1 LSWPDIILGIIILS
15 GAINGYREGFL
26 MTAVSL
32 VAIVLGILGG
42 FALLGK
48 AMLMLDSNFQIDQS
62 ILPYIAFAVVFVLI
76 VILVSWI
83 GNLLRGIVQ
92 HTFLGVVDQAF
103 GAIIGMV
110 KTAFMLSVT
119 LWIFDALKIDVA
131 DWFASSYLY
140 GIIEGFAPLVAGW
153 IGKLI
158 PAFRGI
164 F

>member
-62 ILPYIAFAVVFVLI
+62 VLPYIAFAVVFVLI
-76 VILVSWI
+76 VVLVSWI
-83 GNLLRGIVQ
+83 GRLLRDLVQ
-92 HTFLGVVDQAF
+92 HTFLGGVDQAV
-103 GAIIGMV
+103 GAIVGMV
-110 KTAFMLSVT
+110 KTTFMLSVT
-119 LWIFDALKIDVA
+119 LWIFEALKIDVA

-140 GIIEGFAPLVAGW
+140 GIIEGFAPLVASW
-153 IGKLI
+153 IGKLV

>member
-15 GAINGYREGFL
+15 GAISGYREGFL
-26 MTAVSL
+26 MTAISL
-32 VAIVLGILGG
+32 VAIILGILGG
-42 FALLGK
+42 FMLLGK

-62 ILPYIAFAVVFVLI
+62 VLPYVAFAVVFVLI
-76 VILVSWI
+76 VVLVSWV
-83 GNLLRGIVQ
+83 GGLLRDTVR
-92 HTFLGVVDQAF
+92 HTFLGGVDQAV

-119 LWIFDALKIDVA
+119 FWILNALKVDIA
-131 DWFASSYLY
+131 DWFASSRLY
-140 GIIEGFAPLVAGW
+140 AIIEDFAPLVAGW

-158 PAFRGI
+158 PAFRSV

>member
-15 GAINGYREGFL
+15 GAVSGYREGFL
-26 MTAVSL
+26 MTVISL
-32 VAIVLGILGG
+32 IAIILGILGG

-48 AMLMLDSNFQIDQS
+48 AMLMLDSNFQIDQN

-76 VILVSWI
+76 VVLVSWI
-83 GNLLRGIVQ
+83 GSLLRRIVQ
-92 HTFLGVVDQAF
+92 HTFLGAIDQAV

-119 LWIFDALKIDVA
+119 LWILNALKIDVA